1 MTTPNYYLP
10 IMPYIIVK
18 DAQGFIKFLKN
29 VFGAEEKLTVSRED
43 GSIQHGEMAFGKA
56 VIMFAQAD
64 KTYQPFP
71 CSMFLLIENIDSV
84 YHAALENGAKS
95 LQEPTDQDHGRSAG
109 VMDAF
114 GNIWWLTRP
123 VK

>member
-1 MTTPNYYLP
+1 
-10 IMPYIIVK
+10 MPYIIIK

-29 VFGAEEKLTVSRED
+29 VFGAEEKLIVPRED
-43 GSIQHGEMAFGKA
+43 GSILHGEMAFGKA

-71 CSMFLLIENIDSV
+71 CSMFLLIEDVDKV
-84 YHAALENGAKS
+84 YHLALQNGAKS
-95 LQEPTDQDHGRSAG
+95 LQEPTERDHGRSAG
-109 VMDAF
+109 VMDTF